1 MKHQGFI
8 PYPSRKA
15 SKSILQFWRIKG
27 EITHNAKGIIGNLN
41 SILTMTLKKLIRHK
55 LSLLALLASSYFVHA
70 DTDVNAD
77 ITTDTTWSKANSPYV
92 LKDFVFV
99 RNDATL
105 TIEAGVTIYG
115 EEGKTIQGQ
124 GVAPTLIITNG
135 SKINAVGT
143 ADEPIVFTSILA
155 KTQTLS
161 QNDKGLWGGLILLG
175 NAPINGEA
183 IDGNAETTSQIEGL
197 PSAYISA
204 GKGSILDSYKTY
216 GGNEKDDNSGT
227 LKYVSIRH
235 GGSLLGVGNEINGLT
250 CGGVGNGTTLEYIEV
265 YANADDGI
273 EMFGGSVNGK
283 YLSIAYCNDDGLDF
297 DHGYNGLLQYVS
309 IIQHGNGNS
318 NCAIEWDGAAK
329 DDKGNTST
337 GAPEY
342 SQPTIM
348 NLTAIGSGSSSDSTK
363 SKGMDIRDNGGGYV
377 LNSIFTEFPN
387 GILKIED
394 TKSSK
399 GSNDGSANP
408 TSSGSQYLLEQN
420 ILGFFGNIFYQGD
433 EATANTED
441 AVVADSEGNGA
452 DTASGYPGNTAADVK
467 AIVFASNTG
476 NDADVSPALLN
487 ANLENGPIMPFPS
500 SSSPALTG
508 AVDISS
514 YQQDG
519 FFDVVAYQGAFA
531 SDAPADNWLAGWTA
545 VSNPFNVSISG
556 ETIATTSSAAPASI
570 SSRGGI
576 TETDF
581 LNASVK
587 IKGEGTRKIMFRVKG
602 PSMNFAGT
610 KLAYPKLEIYH
621 KENNWGEVIVSSSF
635 QDKTANSGYTDVTSS
650 YTERHTGNSVEPMVV
665 LELEAGTFSCI
676 VSSDNVGAEGSA
688 IVEIYDV
695 TDD

>member
-1 MKHQGFI
+1 MK
-8 PYPSRKA
+8 
-15 SKSILQFWRIKG
+15 
-27 EITHNAKGIIGNLN
+27 LN
-41 SILTMTLKKLIRHK
+41 RLIRHK
-55 LSLLALLASSYFVHA
+55 LTALAILASSSFVNA

-77 ITTDTTWSKANSPYV
+77 ITTDTTWTKANSPYV
-92 LKDFVFV
+92 LKDFIFV
-99 RNDATL
+99 REDATL

-115 EEGKTIQGQ
+115 EEGKEIQGQ
-124 GVAPTLIITNG
+124 GVAPTLIVTNG

-161 QNDKGLWGGLILLG
+161 QNVKGKWGGLILLG

-197 PSAYISA
+197 PNAYINA

-235 GGSLLGVGNEINGLT
+235 GGSLLGEGNEINGLT
-250 CGGVGNGTTLEYIEV
+250 CGGVGNGTTLEYIEI

-273 EMFGGSVNGK
+273 EMFGGTVNGK

-329 DDKGNTST
+329 NDRGNTST

-348 NLTAIGSGSSSDSTK
+348 NLTAIGSGSSSDSSK

-387 GILKIED
+387 GILKVEK
-394 TKSSK
+394 TNSSK
-399 GSNDGSANP
+399 GTQGTTNP
-408 TSSGSQYLLEQN
+408 SSYGSQALLEDN
-420 ILGFFGNIFYQGD
+420 ILGFFGNIFYPGD
-433 EATANTED
+433 EADGNYSNTQD
-441 AVVADSEGNGA
+441 GVVHDSTG
-452 DTASGYPGNTAADVK
+452 SGENTAAEVK
-467 AIVFASNTG
+467 AVVFAAANS

-500 SSSPALTG
+500 SSSPALDG

-519 FFDVVAYQGAFA
+519 FFDVVAYQGAFE
-531 SDAPADNWLAGWTA
+531 SDKPEHNWLAGWTA
-545 VSNPFNVSISG
+545 VSNPFNVATGSGSSSSSGSALSNISTRG
-556 ETIATTSSAAPASI
+556 KVGTGDERMIAGIIIAEDSTVVIRALGPTLGSVFGVSGTISDPVLTIKDANDNTVASNDNYADAGVNAAPAYYTSI
-570 SSRGGI
+570 DAKEPAIQLTLS
-576 TETDF
+576 
-581 LNASVK
+581 
-587 IKGEGTRKIMFRVKG
+587 
-602 PSMNFAGT
+602 AGNYT
-610 KLAYPKLEIYH
+610 A
-621 KENNWGEVIVSSSF
+621 VVSGAG
-635 QDKTANSGYTDVTSS
+635 DT
-650 YTERHTGNSVEPMVV
+650 TGNALVEVYYI
-665 LELEAGTFSCI
+665 EE
-676 VSSDNVGAEGSA
+676 
-688 IVEIYDV
+688 
-695 TDD
+695 

>member
-1 MKHQGFI
+1 MK
-8 PYPSRKA
+8 
-15 SKSILQFWRIKG
+15 
-27 EITHNAKGIIGNLN
+27 LN
-41 SILTMTLKKLIRHK
+41 RLIRHK
-55 LSLLALLASSYFVHA
+55 LTALAILASSSFVNA

-77 ITTDTTWSKANSPYV
+77 IIESTTWTKANSPYV
-92 LKDFVFV
+92 LKDFIFV

-115 EEGKTIQGQ
+115 EEGNTDE

-161 QNDKGLWGGLILLG
+161 QNDKGKWGGLILLG
-175 NAPINGEA
+175 NAPINGNA
-183 IDGNAETTSQIEGL
+183 IDGTATTTSQIEGI
-197 PSAYISA
+197 PNAYMIA
-204 GKGSILDSYKTY
+204 GKDSIKPEYITY
-216 GGNEKDDNSGT
+216 GGNEKDDDSGT
-227 LKYVSIRH
+227 LKYVCIRH
-235 GGSLLGVGNEINGLT
+235 GGSLLGTDNEINGLT

-273 EMFGGSVNGK
+273 EMFGGTVNGK

-297 DHGYNGLLQYVS
+297 DHGYNGLLQFVS

-348 NLTAIGSGSSSDSTK
+348 NLTAIGSGSSSDSSK

-387 GILKIED
+387 GILKVEK

-399 GSNDGSANP
+399 GTNDGSANP

-433 EATANTED
+433 EAADNNED
-441 AVVADSEGNGA
+441 AVVADSEKSGESKDESGNVTFA
-452 DTASGYPGNTAADVK
+452 GNTAAEVK
-467 AIVFASNTG
+467 AVVFAAANS

-500 SSSPALTG
+500 SSSPALQG
-508 AVDISS
+508 AVDITD

-519 FFDVVAYQGAFA
+519 FFDVVAYQGAFE
-531 SDAPADNWLAGWTA
+531 SDKPEHNWLAGWTA
-545 VSNPFNVSISG
+545 VSNPFNV
-556 ETIATTSSAAPASI
+556 ATGSTSSST
-570 SSRGGI
+570 SSSTSTGSRFFGLAIRGFVGDYPMAGGI
-576 TETDF
+576 TI
-581 LNASVK
+581 AGSSPKKVM
-587 IKGEGTRKIMFRVKG
+587 IRVKG
-602 PSMNFAGT
+602 SSMNFGGAKLSDPKITIT
-610 KLAYPKLEIYH
+610 KL
-621 KENNWGEVIVSSSF
+621 N
-635 QDKTANSGYTDVTSS
+635 
-650 YTERHTGNSVEPMVV
+650 
-665 LELEAGTFSCI
+665 EAGTAYDPYLTVDNWGDHTPTASNN
-676 VSSDNVGAEGSA
+676 SDLATADSKEPVAVIDLEPGTYGVKVEDAAGGTGSA
-688 IVEIYDV
+688 NIEFYEQD
-695 TDD
+695 

>member
-1 MKHQGFI
+1 MKF
-8 PYPSRKA
+8 
-15 SKSILQFWRIKG
+15 
-27 EITHNAKGIIGNLN
+27 N
-41 SILTMTLKKLIRHK
+41 KLIRHK
-55 LSLLALLASSYFVHA
+55 FSLLALLASSSFAHA
-70 DTDVNAD
+70 DTEVNTD
-77 ITTDTTWSKANSPYV
+77 ITTNTTWSKANSPYV
-92 LKDFVFV
+92 LQDFIFV

-124 GVAPTLIITNG
+124 GVASTLIVTNG

-197 PSAYISA
+197 PNAYISA

-235 GGSLLGVGNEINGLT
+235 GGSLLGEGNEINGLT
-250 CGGVGNGTTLEYIEV
+250 CGGVGNGTTLEYIEI

-337 GAPEY
+337 GALEY

-348 NLTAIGSGSSSDSTK
+348 NLTAIGSGSSSDSSK

-387 GILKIED
+387 GILKVEK

-399 GSNDGSANP
+399 GTNDGSANP

-433 EATANTED
+433 EAANNNED
-441 AVVADSEGNGA
+441 AVVADSEKSGESKDESGNVTFA
-452 DTASGYPGNTAADVK
+452 GNTAAEVK
-467 AIVFASNTG
+467 AVVFAATNY

-500 SSSPALTG
+500 SSSPALNG
-508 AVDISS
+508 AIDISA

-519 FFDVVAYQGAFA
+519 FFDIVGYQGAFA
-531 SDAPADNWLAGWTA
+531 SDAPEDNWLAGWTA
-545 VSNPFNVSISG
+545 ISNPFNVASGSGGSALSNISTRG
-556 ETIATTSSAAPASI
+556 QVGTGDDVMIAGIIVEQESTVTIRVLGPTIAAAPFNVAGAITDPVLTIIDGSGNTI
-570 SSRGGI
+570 ITNDNHGDAGSYLAPTNRTSGI
-576 TETDF
+576 TAAESAVSLT
-581 LNASVK
+581 L
-587 IKGEGTRKIMFRVKG
+587 T
-602 PSMNFAGT
+602 AGNYT
-610 KLAYPKLEIYH
+610 A
-621 KENNWGEVIVSSSF
+621 IVSGAGG
-635 QDKTANSGYTDVTSS
+635 T
-650 YTERHTGNSVEPMVV
+650 TGNALVEVYY
-665 LELEAGTFSCI
+665 EQ
-676 VSSDNVGAEGSA
+676 
-688 IVEIYDV
+688 
-695 TDD
+695 